1 MRAPIGDFDHATPVP
16 DCLDD
21 LVGPVADAVRDW
33 RGSVPADEILYVE
46 TDPEWADTA
55 VFVQHYG
62 RELLEQSANCVVVA
76 GKRGGE
82 SSLAACVVLSTTRV
96 DVNGVVRRRL
106 GARKASF
113 ASMDV
118 ATGET
123 GMEYGGITP
132 VGLPAA
138 WPVLVDSAVV
148 DLQYV
153 LVGSGRRRG
162 KLLVCMLLRR
172 AGTKGDIEL
181 LAQTLLGYLDINLVD
196 HLVDRRGM
204 SLDRL
209 ASGWGDLV
217 ERLVVS

>member
-1 MRAPIGDFDHATPVP
+1 MDAPIGHFDTALPAP
-16 DCLDD
+16 DALDE
-21 LVGPVADAVRDW
+21 LTGPVADAVRDW
-33 RGSVPADEILYVE
+33 RGSVPAEQIVYVD
-46 TDPEWADTA
+46 TDPQWADTA

-62 RELLEQSANCVVVA
+62 QELLERSANCVVVA

-82 SSLAACVVLSTTRV
+82 TTLAACVVLSTTRA

-132 VGLPAA
+132 IGLPES

-148 DLQYV
+148 DLPYV

-162 KLLVCMLLRR
+162 KLLVPGK
-172 AGTKGDIEL
+172 AFAEL
-181 LAQTLLGYLDINLVD
+181 PGAVVLDGLGV
-196 HLVDRRGM
+196 
-204 SLDRL
+204 
-209 ASGWGDLV
+209 A
-217 ERLVVS
+217 

>member
-1 MRAPIGDFDHATPVP
+1 MRAPIGHFDHAAPAP
-16 DCLDD
+16 DSLDD
-21 LVGPVADAVRDW
+21 LTAPVAEAVRNW
-33 RGSVPADEILYVE
+33 SGSVPADQIVYVD

-62 RELLEQSANCVVVA
+62 QELLEQSANCVVVA

-82 SSLAACVVLSTTRV
+82 STLAACVVLSTTRV
-96 DVNGVVRRRL
+96 DVNGAVRRQL

-113 ASMDV
+113 APMDT

-132 VGLPAA
+132 IGLPGQ

-148 DLQYV
+148 DLPYV

-162 KLLVCMLLRR
+162 KLLVPGK
-172 AGTKGDIEL
+172 AFAEL
-181 LAQTLLGYLDINLVD
+181 PNAVVLEGLGV
-196 HLVDRRGM
+196 
-204 SLDRL
+204 
-209 ASGWGDLV
+209 A
-217 ERLVVS
+217 